1 MRVIHFSS
9 WNVCNQEKDLKKTT
23 LWFFISED
31 KTLENDFCHF
41 GSYFPKSFLG
51 TIFVRQGDNERV
63 YSKSDDKMKF
73 FFLEIDFWM
82 CLISDP
88 DSEDMYGKG
97 HYQSFADIKQRSK
110 FVYISHDG
118 LAKEYVIFP
127 PKLNLVIVIIIVNI
141 F

>member
-1 MRVIHFSS
+1 
-9 WNVCNQEKDLKKTT
+9 
-23 LWFFISED
+23 
-31 KTLENDFCHF
+31 
-41 GSYFPKSFLG
+41 
-51 TIFVRQGDNERV
+51 
-63 YSKSDDKMKF
+63 
-73 FFLEIDFWM
+73 M

-110 FVYISHDG
+110 FVYISLDG

-127 PKLNLVIVIIIVNI
+127 PKLNLVIVIIVNI